1 MTNVQISFT
10 QEDTVGINSYHTAL
24 CQLATADRHIYFPDR
39 SPDCFG
45 YHTIIRFWTKWL

>member
-24 CQLATADRHIYFPDR
+24 CQLAIAERQIYYSDR
-39 SPDCFG
+39 SPDCFVWD
-45 YHTIIRFWTKWL
+45 TTRS